1 MNGTGSYCQ
10 KPGES
15 HSQNGGS
22 QAPGSEIEEGQQHGP
37 LLCAVCLGQGRGGV
51 RLPEK
56 PNSPTSISAFH
67 LTSTRDFRNQLRAE
81 VGSQQGTALG
91 KLPSLQ

>member
-15 HSQNGGS
+15 RSQNGGS
-22 QAPGSEIEEGQQHGP
+22 QAPGSEIEEGQQHDP

-51 RLPEK
+51 RPPEK
-56 PNSPTSISAFH
+56 PNPPTSISDFL
-67 LTSTRDFRNQLRAE
+67 LTSTHDFRNQLRA
-81 VGSQQGTALG
+81 
-91 KLPSLQ
+91 